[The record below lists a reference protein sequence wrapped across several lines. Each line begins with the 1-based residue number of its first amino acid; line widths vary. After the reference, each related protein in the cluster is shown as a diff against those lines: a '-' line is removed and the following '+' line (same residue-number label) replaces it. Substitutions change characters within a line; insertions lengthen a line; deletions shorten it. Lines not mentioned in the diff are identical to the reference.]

1 MKKQI
6 ARVYSIP
13 GVLCF
18 FISLITLF
26 SCDPPP
32 EADFTADNTGIG
44 AGDTVNF
51 RDLSSNDPDTWEWST
66 NPASPEFIMGTGSN
80 SQDPVLRFPEAGS
93 YDITLTVSNSNG
105 TDSETKADYI
115 KVAHNHSPVIMVH
128 SPGLEGN
135 LLGDSPDREVRMY
148 LPPDYFENS
157 SKRYPVVY
165 LLHGFIAD
173 HDSWF
178 EGLMPVLDINIEEIM
193 NHLID
198 EGLIEPMIVAAPNA
212 YNKFHGSKYANS
224 STSGQWEDF
233 ITGDVVSSV
242 DSQFRTLVSRES
254 RGIGGL
260 SMGGMGALNIA
271 MKHPELFSVVYSN
284 SGGILD
290 FESVYLGSR
299 KQALIDAPQHAPIS
313 FAMIRWV
320 TDNAL
325 LASSQACAPAYAP
338 NPDAPPFYGD
348 FPLTAEGEL
357 IESTWLRWLE
367 HDPLTILP
375 DYRDN
380 LNLMTAILLDW
391 GDEDEMRPSNESFRD
406 RLTALGINHN
416 YEIYEGDHTNRVAER
431 FSNAGFPF
439 FSEHLVHE

>member
-6 ARVYSIP
+6 TRVFSIL

-26 SCDPPP
+26 SCSPP
-32 EADFTADNTGIG
+32 EADFNADNTSIG

-51 RDLSSNDPDTWEWST
+51 RDLSHNDPDTWEWITS
-66 NPASPEFIMGTGSN
+66 PAGAEFIMGTGSS

-93 YDITLTVSNSNG
+93 YDITLTVSNSDG

-115 KVAHNHSPVIMVH
+115 TVAYDHTPVIMVH
-128 SPGLEGN
+128 SPGLENN
-135 LLGDSPDREVRMY
+135 LLGDSPHREVRMY

-157 SKRYPVVY
+157 GKRYPVVY
-165 LLHGFIAD
+165 LLHGFLAD

-178 EGLMPVLDINIEEIM
+178 EGLGTVLKINIEMIL

-198 EGLIEPMIVAAPNA
+198 EGLIEPMIVAAPNSH
-212 YNKFHGSKYANS
+212 NKLLGSKYANS
-224 STSGQWEDF
+224 STSGLWEDF
-233 ITGDVVSSV
+233 ITQDVISCV
-242 DSQFRTLVSRES
+242 DSQFRTLASRES

-260 SMGGMGALNIA
+260 SMGGMGALKIA

-290 FESVYLGSR
+290 FESVYLGYR
-299 KQALIDAPQHAPIS
+299 KQALIDAPQHDPIS
-313 FAMIRWV
+313 FAEV
-320 TDNAL
+320 LLDKYNAM

-375 DYRDN
+375 DFTDN
-380 LNLMTAILLDW
+380 LNRMTGILLDW
-391 GDEDEMRPSNESFRD
+391 GDKDELRPSNESFQG
-406 RLTALGINHN
+406 RLTALGINHS
-416 YEIYEGDHTNRVAER
+416 YEMYEGDHTNRVAER